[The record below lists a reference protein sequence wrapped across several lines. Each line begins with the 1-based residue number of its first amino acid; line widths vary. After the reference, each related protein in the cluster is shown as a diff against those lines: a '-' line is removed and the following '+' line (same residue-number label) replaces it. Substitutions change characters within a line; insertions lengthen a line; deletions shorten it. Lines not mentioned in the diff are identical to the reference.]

1 MNTVGNDNLDLKL
14 NALSSRFRRLL
25 LGLIYTD
32 GPIYQSDIL
41 KHVSVESNKLAYH
54 LNILRAAGLID
65 REYGRNGRN
74 VSRYSI
80 KENAT
85 RFLENIG
92 AIDKLRS
99 LKKQKFKPTDR
110 QWSIKHSKS
119 GGTKYRWK
127 LDAGESA
134 PKHQVIAE

>member
-1 MNTVGNDNLDLKL
+1 MNNNLDLKL
-14 NALSSRFRRLL
+14 NALSSEFRRVL
-25 LGLIYTD
+25 LGLIYTE

-74 VSRYSI
+74 VSRYLI
-80 KENAT
+80 KEEGT

-92 AIDKLRS
+92 ATDKLGS
-99 LKKQKFKPTDR
+99 LNEQKFKPNR
-110 QWSIKHSKS
+110 PRFIKHSRF
-119 GGTKYRWK
+119 GGTKYRGK
-127 LDAGESA
+127 QHARGSA
-134 PKHQVIAE
+134 PKHQVIAK